1 VPQTLDVIAQAVRA
15 VGADGT
21 AGTVVAR
28 ITQRPWHSPCPV
40 PRCRL
45 ACRLAVERLA
55 VVLRDLSAS
64 QHRRQALALSSP
76 PVPEC
81 KACVN
86 RAMHTLPSA
95 LKPISERR
103 LPWRTNTVLPP
114 ANLEEGTAAAVDS
127 KFLVMRIAMTWE
139 RAVSAEPP
147 STEREWH
154 VRRHYLGM

>member
-45 ACRLAVERLA
+45 ACRLAVEQLV

-76 PVPEC
+76 PVPERE
-81 KACVN
+81 ACVN
-86 RAMHTLPSA
+86 RHAHTA
-95 LKPISERR
+95 LKPIAECRHSLTLKDQHCVAASE
-103 LPWRTNTVLPP
+103 
-114 ANLEEGTAAAVDS
+114 
-127 KFLVMRIAMTWE
+127 
-139 RAVSAEPP
+139 
-147 STEREWH
+147 
-154 VRRHYLGM
+154 LG